1 LVLAAVSFISVGIPI
16 LGLMVGRTIE
26 SIMILHD
33 FYIVFPIVI
42 GVGFI
47 GVLAFSNERY
57 PDAIKS
63 IENIRNCCR
72 CICVYHIVDWNYG
85 IYRI

>member
-1 LVLAAVSFISVGIPI
+1 LVLAAVGFISVGIPI
-16 LGLMVGRTIE
+16 RELMVGRTIK

-57 PDAIKS
+57 PDAIKVLK
-63 IENIRNCCR
+63 IL
-72 CICVYHIVDWNYG
+72 G
-85 IYRI
+85 IAAAASVFIT

>member
-1 LVLAAVSFISVGIPI
+1 LVPAAVGFILVGIPI
-16 LGLMVGRTIE
+16 LEVMIGRTIK

-47 GVLAFSNERY
+47 DILAFSNERY
-57 PDAIKS
+57 SDAIKVLK
-63 IENIRNCCR
+63 IL
-72 CICVYHIVDWNYG
+72 G
-85 IYRI
+85 IAAAASVFIT